1 VNDINYSSFIFCLE
15 GGFPMRVTDSSISVV
30 AEQGIKENELENL
43 ILELNN
49 DVDNIGYVLRDVE
62 STIYDIQDYIKG
74 PVGDVLINKFDL
86 YKTQFDLLKSNLLS
100 YPDDL
105 LALKNSMSSNDM
117 YTVNAMEELSQ
128 NIIAEANKIT
138 NKED

>member
-1 VNDINYSSFIFCLE
+1 
-15 GGFPMRVTDSSISVV
+15 MRVTDSSISVV

-49 DVDNIGYVLRDVE
+49 DVDNIGYVLRDIE

>member
-49 DVDNIGYVLRDVE
+49 DVDNIGYVLRDIE

>member
-1 VNDINYSSFIFCLE
+1 
-15 GGFPMRVTDSSISVV
+15 MRVTDSSISVV